1 MILFICDIKYQ
12 IHPFLCPFPQGV
24 CLLQY
29 LIISQDENPDLF
41 YAVPWSY
48 GTLGFLVAAELDIIP
63 AKKYVKLEYT
73 PLNNRKE
80 LCSQFP
86 AAAASIERYDF
97 VETLMYDK
105 ERSVLMRGKLTDE
118 AESDKV

>member
-1 MILFICDIKYQ
+1 MSISLN
-12 IHPFLCPFPQGV
+12 V

-29 LIISQDENPDLF
+29 LIISQDENADLF

-86 AAAASIERYDF
+86 AAASSSERYDF